1 MYNYTSPQK
10 TASRAL
16 DISGIY
22 LGTVTRSDS
31 EGVFVSVEQV
41 SPGLS
46 FGPCL
51 VTEYIIDAG
60 DQVVCAFLN
69 NAFDELV
76 VLGRIV

>member
-1 MYNYTSPQK
+1 
-10 TASRAL
+10 
-16 DISGIY
+16 
-22 LGTVTRSDS
+22 
-31 EGVFVSVEQV
+31 
-41 SPGLS
+41 
-46 FGPCL
+46 